1 MRRSI
6 VATAVFFATGVVT
19 NGLMHKA
26 ELARISSGSW
36 SLLPLSS
43 VILLAE
49 AIPMMIELGLAFY
62 GVRGSNPSL
71 VCTVAKACLRLV
83 GLDQMHQCL
92 LAIYESSIWP
102 LHLSILLLP
111 SSLAR

>member
-1 MRRSI
+1 MHRSI
-6 VATAVFFATGVVT
+6 VATAVFFVTGVVT

-26 ELARISSGSW
+26 ELAHIGSGSW

-62 GVRGSNPSL
+62 GVRSSNPPL
-71 VCTVAKACLRLV
+71 ICTVANICLRLL
-83 GLDQMHQCL
+83 GLDQGL
-92 LAIYESSIWP
+92 LATYEPSISP
-102 LHLSILLLP
+102 LHLSTLLLP
-111 SSLAR
+111 SSLAH